1 VASGDGHLSG
11 GQAAARETAAG
22 EGAGAV
28 AAILAPETAARMAA
42 AALALIGAVT
52 REQQVVLNP
61 GFDDFDP
68 ESPRRHWTYLPEL
81 ERPGLPL
88 RALSDAQRK
97 LAHELITASVS
108 MEGYAKVVSI
118 MAMEHVRR
126 ALMLVSAPSAAH
138 LFDQERYG
146 LRIIGAPG
154 GPGVRQPA
162 PWGWQ
167 FAGHHVVLNFTVAG
181 DYVSGTPCMLGSVP
195 ASYGALSP
203 LEHEEADGFAFVNA
217 LSAEQRARAV
227 IWHRPPPDFATR
239 IVPRIGEVE
248 LPDHVFPPEPDY
260 RISDEER
267 AALAYVRSGPRGIK
281 ASDSTL
287 DAMSS
292 TANIYPR
299 LGMVLMMF
307 RSLLRAFRSADTWT
321 CRLLSSTTVSGHT
334 RARISLLV
342 TSLPGVLINTI
353 RRSNARLPRSAGSPS
368 TKNWRE
374 RGSSRNRRNRMAVSP
389 PPSAPSLALMLGG
402 SE

>member
-11 GQAAARETAAG
+11 GQAAPRKPAAG

-88 RALSDAQRK
+88 RALSDPQRK

-138 LFDQERYG
+138 LFDPERYCF
-146 LRIIGAPG
+146 RIFGDPG

-162 PWGWQ
+162 RWGWQ

-217 LSAEQRARAV
+217 LSAEQAKRGSGGHLAPAAAGLRDADRGA
-227 IWHRPPPDFATR
+227 HRRGGASRPRVPP
-239 IVPRIGEVE
+239 G
-248 LPDHVFPPEPDY
+248 
-260 RISDEER
+260 
-267 AALAYVRSGPRGIK
+267 
-281 ASDSTL
+281 
-287 DAMSS
+287 
-292 TANIYPR
+292 
-299 LGMVLMMF
+299 
-307 RSLLRAFRSADTWT
+307 
-321 CRLLSSTTVSGHT
+321 
-334 RARISLLV
+334 
-342 TSLPGVLINTI
+342 
-353 RRSNARLPRSAGSPS
+353 ARLPDLR
-368 TKNWRE
+368 
-374 RGSSRNRRNRMAVSP
+374 
-389 PPSAPSLALMLGG
+389 
-402 SE
+402 

>member
-1 VASGDGHLSG
+1 MAG
-11 GQAAARETAAG
+11 AAR
-22 EGAGAV
+22 
-28 AAILAPETAARMAA
+28 
-42 AALALIGAVT
+42 ALIGAVA

-61 GFDDFDP
+61 GFDDFDL

-126 ALMLVSAPSAAH
+126 ALMLVSAPSSAH
-138 LFDQERYG
+138 LFDPERYCF
-146 LRIIGAPG
+146 RIFGDPG

-162 PWGWQ
+162 RWGWQ

-217 LSAEQRARAV
+217 LSAGQRARAV

-267 AALAYVRSGPRGIK
+267 AALAYVRSGPRGI
-281 ASDSTL
+281 SGTDL
-287 DAMSS
+287 
-292 TANIYPR
+292 TAEQLYA
-299 LGMVLMMF
+299 LVDL
-307 RSLLRAFRSADTWT
+307 
-321 CRLLSSTTVSGHT
+321 V
-334 RARISLLV
+334 ARFA
-342 TSLPGVLINTI
+342 G
-353 RRSNARLPRSAGSPS
+353 RLPAEVSEAEMRRVDAAGVENLWFAWAGS
-368 TKNWRE
+368 TE
-374 RGSSRNRRNRMAVSP
+374 RGGRHYFRVQGPGLLIEHDNTQSGGNHVHSVWRVP
-389 PPSAPSLALMLGG
+389 GGDFGDDILAAHYR
-402 SE
+402 EVRH